1 MNTKVGAL
9 IVQNDCLLLTMKT
22 HILGTTYDFPMWD
35 FEPGKYPIE
44 LINKK
49 VKSDI
54 GIEKD
59 NKSYMGT
66 FNMNKNKIYLY
77 LIRKWSGHIK
87 SRNYVWV
94 HKSVLMSNVSNLPFD
109 AKTLQEI
116 FK

>member
-9 IVQNDCLLLTMKT
+9 LVQNDCLLLTMKT
-22 HILGTTYDFPMWD
+22 HILGTTYDFPMWN
-35 FEPGKYPIE
+35 FEPGQYPIE

-49 VKSDI
+49 VKFVL

-66 FNMNKNKIYLY
+66 FNMNKSKIYLY
-77 LIRKWSGHIK
+77 LIRNWSGHIK

-94 HKSVLMSNVSNLPFD
+94 HKSVLMRNVSNLPFD

>member
-1 MNTKVGAL
+1 
-9 IVQNDCLLLTMKT
+9 
-22 HILGTTYDFPMWD
+22 
-35 FEPGKYPIE
+35 
-44 LINKK
+44 
-49 VKSDI
+49 
-54 GIEKD
+54 
-59 NKSYMGT
+59 MGT
-66 FNMNKNKIYLY
+66 FIMNKSKIYLY